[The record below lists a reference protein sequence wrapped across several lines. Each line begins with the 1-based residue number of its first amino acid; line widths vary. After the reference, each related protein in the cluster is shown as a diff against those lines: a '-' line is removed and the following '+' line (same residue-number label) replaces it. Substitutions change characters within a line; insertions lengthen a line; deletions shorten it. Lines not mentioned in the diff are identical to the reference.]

1 MRKEYAWRSLSLT
14 SIFALIG
21 VLIVVQMARIQ
32 VSAEAADFREMAN
45 HNKGWIEIVYPA
57 RGDIYDRKGKLLA
70 GNQSVYE
77 VGVTLKAVKEAE
89 NAQSI
94 AAILSTILD
103 LDYINTL
110 NTINN
115 ADEDQIYLML
125 ADYVSSAQVNELKRI
140 QQDIEKENVNNP
152 QEGQDSLVGL
162 NFREHLARS
171 YPEAAIA
178 SNVIGFV
185 NQSGRGYFGIEEKYN
200 DLLAG
205 NPVQVWV
212 PADPNRV
219 EEIPHVPDGTTLILT
234 LDRELQAATERILDQ
249 SMYNYDAQ
257 AGTIVVMDPRNGE
270 ILAMASTPRLNLD
283 NYSQY
288 EQIFS
293 SASEYNRAINM
304 PYEPGS
310 VFKILTMAAAL
321 DLGIV
326 TPQTTY
332 TDMGYFPIGGA
343 VIQNWDQEA
352 WGLQDMTGCLQHSLN
367 VCLAWI
373 AVEMGTDNF
382 YEYMSSFGI
391 GHPTGIDLSGEA
403 GGRLKVPGDADW
415 YPVDLATNSFG
426 QGVTTTPIQ
435 MLMATS
441 AIANDGKMVTPHI
454 LYGMVRDG
462 KQYNFPPQDA
472 GNPISKETARTLN
485 EMLANS
491 LLGEDSDALLPG
503 YRLAGKT
510 GTAQIPTEY
519 GWYSSDPT
527 NASFIGWGPVD
538 DPQFMI
544 YVWLEKPT
552 TSIWASDTAAPVFAE
567 VAEESVMLL
576 NIPPDF
582 IRLQYSVV
590 SSQ

>member
-1 MRKEYAWRSLSLT
+1 MRREFTWRSLSLAG
-14 SIFALIG
+14 IFAMIG
-21 VLIVVQMARIQ
+21 VLIIVQMTRIQ
-32 VSAEAADFREMAN
+32 ISSEAADFRDQAVRY
-45 HNKGWIEIVYPA
+45 KGWMETVYPA
-57 RGDIYDRKGKLLA
+57 RGEIYDRNGKLFA

-77 VGVTLKAVKEAE
+77 IGVTLDDVENPQSLAV
-89 NAQSI
+89 
-94 AAILSTILD
+94 ILSTVLD
-103 LDYINTL
+103 IESTEVL
-110 NTINN
+110 NKISN
-115 ADEDQIYLML
+115 AGEGQVYLRI
-125 ADYVSSAQVNELKRI
+125 ADYVPAAQAEELIRI
-140 QQDIEKENVNNP
+140 KSEIEEENKNST
-152 QEGQDSLVGL
+152 QSGDSLAGL

-171 YPEAAIA
+171 YPEDMIA

-205 NPVQVWV
+205 NAVQVWV

-234 LDRELQAATERILDQ
+234 LDRELQASTERILDQ
-249 SMYNYDAQ
+249 SLYNYGAES
-257 AGTIVVMDPRNGE
+257 GTIIVMDPQNGE
-270 ILAMASTPRLNLD
+270 ILAMASTPRLNLS

-288 EQIFS
+288 DDIFD
-293 SASEYNRAINM
+293 SASEFNRAINM

-310 VFKILTMAAAL
+310 VMKILTMAAAL
-321 DLGIV
+321 DLGAV
-326 TPQTTY
+326 TPQTSY
-332 TDMGYFPIGGA
+332 TDVGYFPIGGA
-343 VIQNWDQEA
+343 TIRNWDEDA
-352 WGLQDMTGCLQHSLN
+352 WGIQDMTGCLQHSLN

-382 YEYMSSFGI
+382 YGYMAKFGF

-403 GGRLKVPGDADW
+403 GGRLKIPGDADW

-426 QGVTTTPIQ
+426 QGITATPIQ
-435 MLMATS
+435 MMMATS
-441 AIANDGKMVTPHI
+441 AVANSGVMVTPHL

-462 KQYNFPPQDA
+462 KQYDFPPQNA
-472 GNPISKETARTLN
+472 GNPISKETAQTLS

-491 LLGEDSDALLPG
+491 LALEESEALVPN

-519 GWYSSDPT
+519 GWYASEET
-527 NASFIGWGPVD
+527 NTSFIGWGPVD

-552 TSIWASDTAAPVFAE
+552 TSIWASKTAAPVFAE
-567 VAEESVMLL
+567 VAEETIRLL
-576 NIPPDF
+576 DIPPDY
-582 IRLQYSVV
+582 IRQQYASG
-590 SSQ
+590 Q

>member
-1 MRKEYAWRSLSLT
+1 MRKEFTWRSLSLA
-14 SIFALIG
+14 SIFAMIGILI
-21 VLIVVQMARIQ
+21 IVQMTRIQ
-32 VSAEAADFREMAN
+32 VSTEAADFREQATRY
-45 HNKGWIEIVYPA
+45 KGWVETVYPA
-57 RGDIYDRKGKLLA
+57 RGEIYDRNGNLLA
-70 GNQSVYE
+70 GNQSVFE
-77 VGVTLKAVKEAE
+77 VGVTLQNIE

-94 AAILSTILD
+94 AAILSTVLSV
-103 LDYINTL
+103 DYIETL
-110 NTINN
+110 TLINN
-115 ADEDQIYLML
+115 ADEDQVYLRV
-125 ADYVSSAQVNELKRI
+125 ADYVSSVQVEELRRI
-140 QQDIEKENVNNP
+140 QGNIEEDNLNNS
-152 QEGQDSLVGL
+152 QEGQDSLAGL
-162 NFREHLARS
+162 NFRRHLARS
-171 YPEAAIA
+171 YPENAIA
-178 SNVIGFV
+178 SNIIGFV

-205 NPVQVWV
+205 NAVQVWV

-219 EEIPHVPDGTTLILT
+219 EEIPHVPDGTTLVLT
-234 LDRELQAATERILDQ
+234 INRELQASTEQILDQ
-249 SMYNYDAQ
+249 SLYNYGAES
-257 AGTIVVMDPRNGE
+257 GTIIVMDPKNGE

-288 EQIFS
+288 DQIFN

-321 DLGIV
+321 DMGIV

-332 TDMGYFPIGGA
+332 VDIGSFSINGT
-343 VIQNWDQEA
+343 VIRNWDQGA
-352 WGLQDMTGCLQHSLN
+352 WGLQDMTGCLRHSLN
-367 VCLAWI
+367 VCMAWI
-373 AVEMGTDNF
+373 ATEMGTDNF
-382 YEYMSSFGI
+382 YDYMSNFGI

-415 YPVDLATNSFG
+415 YPIDLATNSFG

-441 AIANDGKMVTPHI
+441 AVANDGKMVAPHI
-454 LYGMVRDG
+454 LYGMVRNG
-462 KQYNFPPQDA
+462 KQYDFPPQDA
-472 GNPISKETARTLN
+472 GTPISKGAAQALS

-491 LLGEDSDALLPG
+491 IAGDDSNVAIPG

-519 GWYSSDPT
+519 GWYSEDET
-527 NASFIGWGPVD
+527 NTSYIGWGPVD

-552 TSIWASDTAAPVFAE
+552 TSIWASKTAAPVFTL
-567 VAEESVMLL
+567 VAEESIRLL
-576 NIPPDF
+576 NIPPDI
-582 IRLQYSVV
+582 IRQQYAAG
-590 SSQ
+590 Q